1 MTELEV
7 RTEARCAIPDHA
19 ARPHHGVQRV
29 HADESTRHRYA
40 HGVQPPREAV
50 DHLLQRQVAQA
61 RFGQPVGKS
70 SQVHHD
76 ALSVPLQTLW
86 IKVT

>member
-7 RTEARCAIPDHA
+7 LAEARCAIPDHA
-19 ARPHHGVQRV
+19 ARPHHGMERV
-29 HADESTRHRYA
+29 HADEGARHGHA
-40 HGVQPPREAV
+40 HVVQPPREAV

-70 SQVHHD
+70 SQVHHCE
-76 ALSVPLQTLW
+76 LSVPLQTLR
-86 IKVT
+86 IKVA